1 MPTPEPESLAEL
13 VRFAPDV
20 YGVRHQ
26 NHVALFA
33 VSDAG
38 VVLVDPIGQLNPRAP
53 GLIKAAI
60 ASVTDRPVKY
70 VVYSHS
76 SADHS
81 SGGAAFKDTAE
92 FVGHRLTASRMAAA
106 EDPSSPPPT
115 LTFDTQLALELG
127 ERRLD
132 LYAANLWE
140 EDDYI
145 IAHDPA
151 ARLVMFVDLVQ
162 PRNLPFRRL
171 LGHPDR
177 IVARLDWLAKTLDF
191 DTVVSGHATPFM
203 VGGPADVLE
212 ARQYYLDL
220 SEAIEQ
226 ARGSGL
232 ADGSEAMVASVRDAL
247 LGRYGTW
254 RRFDEMLALNVEGM
268 LRWRAG
274 EKLGHFLGAPD

>member
-1 MPTPEPESLAEL
+1 MPTFDSLAEL
-13 VRFAPDV
+13 ARVAPDS
-20 YGVRHQ
+20 YLVRHQ
-26 NHVALFA
+26 NHVALFIVA
-33 VSDAG
+33 PQAG
-38 VVLVDPIGQLNPRAP
+38 VILVDPIGQLNPRVP

-60 ASVTDRPVKY
+60 ATVTDEPVRY
-70 VVYSHS
+70 LVYSHS

-81 SGGAAFKDTAE
+81 SGGAAFADTAN
-92 FVGHRLTASRMAAA
+92 FVGHRLTATRMAAA

-132 LYAANLWE
+132 LYAADLWE

-151 ARLVMFVDLVQ
+151 AKLVMFVDLVQ
-162 PRNLPFRRL
+162 PRNIAFRRL

-177 IVARLDWLAKTLDF
+177 IVARLEWIANNLDVE
-191 DTVVSGHATPFM
+191 TVVSGHATPFM
-203 VGGPADVLE
+203 VGGREDVLE

-220 SEAIEQ
+220 SEAIQQ
-226 ARGSGL
+226 ARAKGL
-232 ADGSEAMVASVRDAL
+232 ADGSPEMVESVREAL
-247 LGRYGTW
+247 LSRYGTW

-274 EKLGHFLGAPD
+274 EQLGHFLGAPN